1 MNIFTFLF
9 VVSTYLLF
17 IIFRSF
23 TDVSLEYQLLFSS
36 FFILLIGIPHGAIDH
51 VLFFKKRS
59 LSQIKF
65 YSIYLGLILVFLV
78 LWIFFPFWSLLLFLM
93 ISAFH
98 FGESQFSEIKS
109 SNAIKFLLYPVWGIA
124 LLSTLMHYNLDE
136 LINITTY
143 FKDTNDLQI
152 MYDERFIF
160 QLYLITNVGSL
171 LLLLILAINSQMNLD
186 RFFSEI
192 FLLFILHITFY
203 LFPFLIAFTMY
214 FVILHSIKVMN
225 QEYQFLK
232 KDSDNFTFIDFLKVL
247 MPYSLLS
254 IFFTTLIIALSFL
267 GVISYSVPLVSIII
281 ISVITLPHAIVMHI
295 FYNE

>member
-23 TDVSLEYQLLFSS
+23 SDVSLEFQLLFSS
-36 FFILLIGIPHGAIDH
+36 LFILLIGIPHGAIDH

-59 LSQIKF
+59 LSQIQF
-65 YSIYLGLILVFLV
+65 YSIYLGLIIVFLV
-78 LWIFFPFWSLLLFLM
+78 LWIFLPFWSLLLFLL

-109 SNAIKFLLYPVWGIA
+109 SKLIKYLLFPVWGIA
-124 LLSTLMHYNLDE
+124 LLSTLMHYNLQE
-136 LINITTY
+136 LINITTF

-152 MYDERFIF
+152 MYNEG
-160 QLYLITNVGSL
+160 LIYKFFLATNIGSVL
-171 LLLLILAINSQMNLD
+171 LMLILCFRKQMSLD
-186 RFFSEI
+186 RFFSEM
-192 FLLFILHITFY
+192 FLIAILHITFY

-214 FVILHSIKVMN
+214 FVILHSIKVMH
-225 QEYQFLK
+225 QEFLFLK
-232 KDSDNFTFIDFLKVL
+232 QGSDSFRFIDFLKIL
-247 MPYSLLS
+247 TPYSLLS
-254 IFFTTLIIALSFL
+254 IFFTALIIVLSYV
-267 GVISYSVPLVSIII
+267 GIISYSVPLVSIII

>member
-23 TDVSLEYQLLFSS
+23 AEVSLETQLLFSS
-36 FFILLIGIPHGAIDH
+36 FFILFIGIPHGAIDH
-51 VLFFKKRS
+51 VLFFKKRN
-59 LSQIKF
+59 LSQIQF
-65 YSIYLGLILVFLV
+65 YSVYLGLILLFLV
-78 LWIFFPFWSLLLFLM
+78 LWIYFPFWSLLLFLL

-98 FGESQFSEIKS
+98 FGESQFSEINT
-109 SNAIKFLLYPVWGIA
+109 SNLIKYLLYPVWGIA
-124 LLSTLMHYNLDE
+124 LLSTLMHYNLHE
-136 LINITTY
+136 LIDITTF

-152 MYDERFIF
+152 MYDEVFIF
-160 QLYLITNVGSL
+160 QLYLITNIGSIIL
-171 LLLLILAINSQMNLD
+171 LLLLAVKSHMNLD
-186 RFFSEI
+186 RLFSEL
-192 FLLFILHITFY
+192 FLLLILHITFY

-232 KDSDNFTFIDFLKVL
+232 QDSDNFKFIDFFKILI
-247 MPYSLLS
+247 PYSLLS
-254 IFFTTLIIALSFL
+254 IFFTTLIIALSYV

-281 ISVITLPHAIVMHI
+281 ISVITLPHAIVMHV

>member
-23 TDVSLEYQLLFSS
+23 AEVSLESQLLFSS
-36 FFILLIGIPHGAIDH
+36 FFILIIGIPHGAIDH
-51 VLFFKKRS
+51 VLFFKKRT

-65 YSIYLGLILVFLV
+65 YVIYLGLILVFLV
-78 LWIFFPFWSLLLFLM
+78 LWIYFPFWSLLLFLL

-98 FGESQFSEIKS
+98 FGESQFSEIKA
-109 SNAIKFLLYPVWGIA
+109 SNLIKHLLYPVWGIA
-124 LLSTLMHYNLDE
+124 LLSTLMHYNLKE
-136 LINITTY
+136 LIDITTY

-152 MYDERFIF
+152 LYDKGFIF
-160 QLYLITNVGSL
+160 HLYLVANIGSIIL
-171 LLLLILAINSQMNLD
+171 LLFLAVKSQMNLD
-186 RFFSEI
+186 RLFSEL
-192 FLLFILHITFY
+192 FLLIILHITFY

-214 FVILHSIKVMN
+214 FVILHSIKVMH

-232 KDSDNFTFIDFLKVL
+232 NDNDTFKLIDFIKILL
-247 MPYSLLS
+247 PYSLLS
-254 IFFTTLIIALSFL
+254 IFFTALIISFSYV
-267 GVISYSVPLVSIII
+267 GIISYSVPLVSIII

>member
-23 TDVSLEYQLLFSS
+23 AEVSLETQLLFSS
-36 FFILLIGIPHGAIDH
+36 FFILFIGIPHGAIDH
-51 VLFFKKRS
+51 VLFFKKRN
-59 LSQIKF
+59 LSQIQF
-65 YSIYLGLILVFLV
+65 YSVYLGLILLFLV
-78 LWIFFPFWSLLLFLM
+78 LWIYFPFWSLLLFLL

-98 FGESQFSEIKS
+98 FGESQFSEINT
-109 SNAIKFLLYPVWGIA
+109 SNLIKYLLYPVWGIA
-124 LLSTLMHYNLDE
+124 LLSTLMHYNLHE
-136 LINITTY
+136 LIDITTF

-152 MYDERFIF
+152 MYDEVFIF
-160 QLYLITNVGSL
+160 QLYLITNIGSIIL
-171 LLLLILAINSQMNLD
+171 LLLLAVKSHMNLD
-186 RFFSEI
+186 RLFSEL
-192 FLLFILHITFY
+192 FLLIILHITFY

-232 KDSDNFTFIDFLKVL
+232 QDSDNFKFIDFFKILI
-247 MPYSLLS
+247 PYSLLS
-254 IFFTTLIIALSFL
+254 IFFTTLIIALSYV

-281 ISVITLPHAIVMHI
+281 ISVITLPHAIVMHV

>member
-1 MNIFTFLF
+1 MNIYTFLF

-23 TDVSLEYQLLFSS
+23 SEVSLEFQLLFSS

-59 LSQIKF
+59 LSQLQF
-65 YSIYLGLILVFLV
+65 YSIYLGLILIFLV
-78 LWIFFPFWSLLLFLM
+78 LWIFFPFWSLLLFLL

-98 FGESQFSEIKS
+98 FGESQFSEIKT
-109 SNAIKFLLYPVWGIA
+109 ARLIKYLLFPVWGIA
-124 LLSTLMHYNLDE
+124 LLSTLMHYNLQE

-152 MYDERFIF
+152 MYDQGLIYK
-160 QLYLITNVGSL
+160 LYLATNIGSV
-171 LLLLILAINSQMNLD
+171 LLLLILCLKSQMSLD
-186 RFFSEI
+186 RFFSEL
-192 FLLFILHITFY
+192 FLLAILHITFY

-214 FVILHSIKVMN
+214 FVILHSIQVMH
-225 QEYQFLK
+225 QEFQFLK
-232 KDSDNFTFIDFLKVL
+232 RDSDSFKFIDFLKIL
-247 MPYSLLS
+247 TPYSLLS
-254 IFFTTLIIALSFL
+254 IFFTALIIVLSYV

>member
-1 MNIFTFLF
+1 MNIFTFF
-9 VVSTYLLF
+9 YVASTYLLF

-23 TDVSLEYQLLFSS
+23 AEVSLESQLLFSS
-36 FFILLIGIPHGAIDH
+36 FFILIIGIPHGAIDH
-51 VLFFKKRS
+51 VLFFKKRT

-78 LWIFFPFWSLLLFLM
+78 LWIYFPFWSLLLFLL

-98 FGESQFSEIKS
+98 FGESQFSEIKA
-109 SNAIKFLLYPVWGIA
+109 SNLIKYLLYPVWGIA
-124 LLSTLMHYNLDE
+124 LLSTLMHYNLQE
-136 LINITTY
+136 LIDITTY

-152 MYDERFIF
+152 LYDEGFIF
-160 QLYLITNVGSL
+160 QLYLITNIGSVIL
-171 LLLLILAINSQMNLD
+171 LLLLAVKSQMNLD
-186 RFFSEI
+186 RLFSEL
-192 FLLFILHITFY
+192 FLLIILHITFY

-214 FVILHSIKVMN
+214 FVILHSIKVMH

-232 KDSDNFTFIDFLKVL
+232 NDNDTFKLIDFIKILL
-247 MPYSLLS
+247 PYSLLS
-254 IFFTTLIIALSFL
+254 IFFTALIIALSYV
-267 GVISYSVPLVSIII
+267 GIISYSVPLVSIII

>member
-23 TDVSLEYQLLFSS
+23 SDVPLEFQLLFSS

-59 LSQIKF
+59 LSQIQF
-65 YSIYLGLILVFLV
+65 YSIYLGLIIVFLV
-78 LWIFFPFWSLLLFLM
+78 LWIFLPFWSLLLFLL

-109 SNAIKFLLYPVWGIA
+109 SKLIKYLLFPVWGIA
-124 LLSTLMHYNLDE
+124 LLSTLMHYNLQE
-136 LINITTY
+136 LINITTF

-152 MYDERFIF
+152 MYNEG
-160 QLYLITNVGSL
+160 LIYKFFLATNIGSVL
-171 LLLLILAINSQMNLD
+171 LMLILCFRKQMSLD
-186 RFFSEI
+186 RFFSEM
-192 FLLFILHITFY
+192 FLIAILHITFY

-214 FVILHSIKVMN
+214 FVILHSIKVMH
-225 QEYQFLK
+225 QEFLFLK
-232 KDSDNFTFIDFLKVL
+232 QGSDSFRFIDFLKIL
-247 MPYSLLS
+247 TPYSLLS
-254 IFFTTLIIALSFL
+254 IFFTALIIVLSYV
-267 GVISYSVPLVSIII
+267 GIISYSVPLVSIII

>member
-23 TDVSLEYQLLFSS
+23 AEVSLETQLLFSS
-36 FFILLIGIPHGAIDH
+36 FFILFIGIPHGAIDH
-51 VLFFKKRS
+51 VLFFKKRN
-59 LSQIKF
+59 LSQIQF
-65 YSIYLGLILVFLV
+65 YSVYLGLILLFLV
-78 LWIFFPFWSLLLFLM
+78 LWIYFPFWSLLLFLL

-98 FGESQFSEIKS
+98 FGESQFSEINT
-109 SNAIKFLLYPVWGIA
+109 SNLIKYLLYPVWGIA
-124 LLSTLMHYNLDE
+124 LLSTLMHYNLHE
-136 LINITTY
+136 LIDITTF

-152 MYDERFIF
+152 MYDEVFIF
-160 QLYLITNVGSL
+160 QLYLITNIGSIIL
-171 LLLLILAINSQMNLD
+171 LLLLAVKSHMNLD
-186 RFFSEI
+186 RLFSEL
-192 FLLFILHITFY
+192 FLLLILHITFY

-232 KDSDNFTFIDFLKVL
+232 QDSDNFKFIDFFKILI
-247 MPYSLLS
+247 PYSLLS
-254 IFFTTLIIALSFL
+254 IFFTALIIALSYV

-281 ISVITLPHAIVMHI
+281 ISVITLPHAIVMHV

>member
-23 TDVSLEYQLLFSS
+23 AEVSLETQLLFSS

-51 VLFFKKRS
+51 VLFFKKRN
-59 LSQIKF
+59 LSQIQF
-65 YSIYLGLILVFLV
+65 YSVYLGLILLFLV
-78 LWIFFPFWSLLLFLM
+78 LWIYFPFWSLLLFLL

-98 FGESQFSEIKS
+98 FGESQFSEINT
-109 SNAIKFLLYPVWGIA
+109 SNLIKYLLYPVWGIA
-124 LLSTLMHYNLDE
+124 LLSTLMHYNLNE
-136 LINITTY
+136 LIDITTF

-152 MYDERFIF
+152 MYDEVFIF
-160 QLYLITNVGSL
+160 QLYLITNIGSIIL
-171 LLLLILAINSQMNLD
+171 LLLLAVKSQMNLD
-186 RFFSEI
+186 RLFSEL
-192 FLLFILHITFY
+192 FLLLILHITFY

-232 KDSDNFTFIDFLKVL
+232 QDSDNFKFIDFFKIL

-254 IFFTTLIIALSFL
+254 IFFTTLIIALSYV

>member
-23 TDVSLEYQLLFSS
+23 AEVSLETQLLFSS

-51 VLFFKKRS
+51 VLFFKKRN
-59 LSQIKF
+59 LSQIQF
-65 YSIYLGLILVFLV
+65 YSVYLGLILLFLV
-78 LWIFFPFWSLLLFLM
+78 LWIYFPFWSLLLFLL

-98 FGESQFSEIKS
+98 FGESQFSEINT
-109 SNAIKFLLYPVWGIA
+109 SNLIKYLLYPVWGIA
-124 LLSTLMHYNLDE
+124 LLSTLMHYNLNE
-136 LINITTY
+136 LIDITTF

-152 MYDERFIF
+152 MYDEVFIF
-160 QLYLITNVGSL
+160 QLYLITNIGSIIL
-171 LLLLILAINSQMNLD
+171 LLLLAVKSQMNLD
-186 RFFSEI
+186 RLFSEL
-192 FLLFILHITFY
+192 FLLLILHITFY

-232 KDSDNFTFIDFLKVL
+232 QDSDNFKFIDFFKIL

-254 IFFTTLIIALSFL
+254 IFFTALIIALSYV

>member
-9 VVSTYLLF
+9 VVSTYFLF
-17 IIFRSF
+17 VIFKSF
-23 TDVSLEYQLLFSS
+23 AEVSLEYQLLFSS

-51 VLFFKKRS
+51 ILFFKKRN

-65 YSIYLGLILVFLV
+65 YSIYLGLILIFFV
-78 LWIFFPFWSLLLFLM
+78 LWLYFPFWSLLLFLL

-98 FGESQFSEIKS
+98 FGESQFSDLEANK
-109 SNAIKFLLYPVWGIA
+109 AIKYLLFPVWGIA
-124 LLSTLMHYNLDE
+124 LLSTLMHYNLQE
-136 LINITTY
+136 LIDITVF

-152 MYDERFIF
+152 VYDNDLIY
-160 QLYLITNVGSL
+160 QLYLITNISSV
-171 LLLLILAINSQMNLD
+171 LLLIFLSIKSQMNLD
-186 RFFSEI
+186 RLFSEL

-214 FVILHSIKVMN
+214 FVILHSIRVMN

-232 KDSDNFTFIDFLKVL
+232 QDSDNFRVIDFIKILT
-247 MPYSLLS
+247 PYSLLS
-254 IFFTTLIIALSFL
+254 IFFTALIIALSYF
-267 GVISYSVPLVSIII
+267 GIISYSVPLVSIII

>member
-1 MNIFTFLF
+1 MNIYTFLF

-23 TDVSLEYQLLFSS
+23 SEVSLEFQLLFSS

-59 LSQIKF
+59 LSQLQF
-65 YSIYLGLILVFLV
+65 YSIYLGLILIFLV
-78 LWIFFPFWSLLLFLM
+78 LWIFFPFWSLLLFLL

-98 FGESQFSEIKS
+98 FGESQFSEIKT
-109 SNAIKFLLYPVWGIA
+109 ARLIKYLLFPVWGIA
-124 LLSTLMHYNLDE
+124 LLSTLMHYNLQE

-152 MYDERFIF
+152 MYDQGLIYK
-160 QLYLITNVGSL
+160 LYLATNIGSV
-171 LLLLILAINSQMNLD
+171 LLLLILCLKSQMRLD
-186 RFFSEI
+186 RFFSEL
-192 FLLFILHITFY
+192 FLLAILHITFY

-214 FVILHSIKVMN
+214 FVILHSIQVMH
-225 QEYQFLK
+225 QEFQFLK
-232 KDSDNFTFIDFLKVL
+232 RDSDSFKFIDFLKIL
-247 MPYSLLS
+247 TPYSLLS
-254 IFFTTLIIALSFL
+254 IFFTALIIVLSYV